1 MAASTPEARP
11 APTLPTVRC
20 IAGSTPRSS
29 HEWAPLPSGGF
40 YCTAC
45 LSELDQSSIAEWKRL
60 LEVDALR
67 GDGQLSA
74 EAYIETAELMSN
86 AVLMSPGERR
96 LFQRLAAEPTFVV
109 HHEDLA
115 AALWGQASA
124 DPHDRAAL
132 RQQVTT
138 LRRKLAR
145 LRIGV
150 GAVPSIGYR
159 LSAGDAQERK

>member
-1 MAASTPEARP
+1 MATSTPEARP

-20 IAGSTPRSS
+20 LAGSGPRSS
-29 HEWAPLPSGGF
+29 HEWAPRPAGAF

-45 LSELDQSSIAEWKRL
+45 LSELDQARVDDWKRL
-60 LEVDALR
+60 LEVDAQR
-67 GDGQLSA
+67 GGLQLSG
-74 EAYIETAELMSN
+74 EAYTESAELMSN
-86 AVLMSPGERR
+86 AVLLSPGERR
-96 LFQRLAAEPTFVV
+96 LFHRLAAEPTFVV

-159 LSAGDAQERK
+159 LSAADTDPPS